1 MLERLEVITPGEPV
15 ITVGAARKQ
24 CRVSHTYDDA
34 DLLEYI
40 LSATEHLQNYLDR
53 SFATQQLR
61 YTVSQTAPA
70 NSFPLQIQP
79 VFVLPLAWEWNLLH
93 QTQTVL
99 ELPRSPAQSIQ
110 SVVLGSW
117 KHGPTTLTEGTDYWV
132 DTSCEP
138 ARVRLQANQAVSDH
152 DYLQVTYTAG
162 YPLDATGTATVPAL
176 VRQSIRAL
184 VGHYYRNRGDVEAV
198 IPRQIYDNVMSL
210 RKYDFGSA
218 V

>member
-1 MLERLEVITPGEPV
+1 MLERLEVVTPGVPV
-15 ITVGAARKQ
+15 VSVEAARRQ

-34 DLLEYI
+34 DLADYI
-40 LSATEHLQNYLDR
+40 QSATEHLQNYLDR
-53 SFATQQLR
+53 SFAPQQLR
-61 YTVSQTAPA
+61 YTIAQTYPA
-70 NSFPLQIQP
+70 NSFPLQVQP

-99 ELPRSPAQSIQ
+99 ELPRSPAQSVE
-110 SVVLGSW
+110 SVILGSW
-117 KHGPTTLTEGTDYWV
+117 KHGPTTLTEGEDYWP
-132 DTSCEP
+132 DTACEP
-138 ARVRLQANQAVSDH
+138 GRIRLQAGKAVASF

-162 YPLDATGTATVPAL
+162 YPLDSTNTPRVPAMI
-176 VRQSIRAL
+176 RQSIKAL
-184 VGHYYRNRGDVEAV
+184 VGHYYRNRGDVEAM